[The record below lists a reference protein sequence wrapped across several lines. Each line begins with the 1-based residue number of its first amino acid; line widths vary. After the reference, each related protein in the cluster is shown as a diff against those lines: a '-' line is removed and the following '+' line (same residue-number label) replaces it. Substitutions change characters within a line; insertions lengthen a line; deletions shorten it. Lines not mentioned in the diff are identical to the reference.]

1 MPSSPL
7 AGKPAPPDVL
17 IDVDRLIAAY
27 YDRRPDPDN
36 PRERVA
42 FGTSGH
48 RGAPEDGAFNEPH
61 ILAITQAICEH
72 RARAGITGPLFLGAD
87 THAASAP
94 ALRSALEVLAANGVE
109 TLVQAE
115 GQHTPTPSLSRAI
128 ISFNA
133 ARGKGGA
140 GLADGIVITPSHNP
154 PRDGGFKYNPPNG
167 GPADSDITDGVQA
180 RANQLLAEASAIRR
194 LPYDKARVAPS
205 IRIHD
210 FLTPYVED
218 LPKVVD
224 VDAIARARVK
234 LGADPMGGASVQY
247 WTRIAERFRLDLEV
261 VNKTVDPRFAFMTL
275 DHDGKIRMDCSSP
288 YAMASLLALRERF
301 AVAFGN
307 DTDADRHG
315 IVTPAAGLMNPN
327 HYLAVAIEYL
337 FTHREGWP
345 ARAAIGKTLVSS
357 SLIDRVGRALG
368 REVREVP
375 VGFKWFVP
383 GLVDG
388 SLGFGGEESAGATFL
403 CRDGSVLDH
412 GQGRHPPRPA
422 RRRDHGGDG
431 AGPRRPLRTAAR
443 QVRDVLLHARRR
455 AGDAGREGRA
465 GEAGAGGGHREHA
478 GGRRDRREADQGAR
492 QRRLDRRPQGR
503 ERQRLVRRPSVR
515 DRERLQD
522 LRGEHGQSR
531 APGGDPERGARDRR
545 ARPHGLRPAPGSPRT
560 TPVLG
565 GAGR

>member
-1 MPSSPL
+1 MPLSPL

-17 IDVDRLIAAY
+17 INVDRLVAAY
-27 YDRRPDPDN
+27 HDRRPDPAN

-48 RGAPEDGAFNEPH
+48 RGAAEDGAFNEAH

-94 ALRSALEVLAANGVE
+94 ALRTALEVLAANGVD
-109 TLVQAE
+109 TRVQAD
-115 GQHTPTPSLSRAI
+115 GQYTPTPALSRAI
-128 ISFNA
+128 IAFNA
-133 ARGKGGA
+133 ARGPGA
-140 GLADGIVITPSHNP
+140 GNNGAADGIVITPSHNP
-154 PRDGGFKYNPPNG
+154 PRDGGFKYNPPHG
-167 GPADSDITDGVQA
+167 GPADSDITNAVEA
-180 RANQLLAEASAIRR
+180 RANQLLADAAGIRR
-194 LPYDKARVAPS
+194 IPYERARTAPS
-205 IRIHD
+205 IHVFD

-224 VDAIARARVK
+224 VDAIARAGVK

-247 WTRIAERFRLDLEV
+247 WTRIAERFRVNLEV

-288 YAMASLLALRERF
+288 HAMASLLALRDRF

-315 IVTPAAGLMNPN
+315 IVTPAGLMNPN

-337 FTHREGWP
+337 FTHRDGWP
-345 ARAAIGKTLVSS
+345 AGAAVGKTLVSS
-357 SLIDRVGRALG
+357 TLIDRVARALG

-388 SLGFGGEESAGATFL
+388 SLGFGGEESAGASFL
-403 CRDGSVLDH
+403 CRDGRTWTTDKDGIILDLLAGEITAVTGKDPGVH
-412 GQGRHPPRPA
+412 YERLREKFGTSYYTRVDAPA
-422 RRRDHGGDG
+422 SPAEKAALGKLSPEAVTATAMAGDPIVAKLTKAPGNSASIGGLKVASANG
-431 AGPRRPLRTAAR
+431 WFAAR
-443 QVRDVLLHARRR
+443 PSGTENVYKIYAESMVSADHLATIL
-455 AGDAGREGRA
+455 
-465 GEAGAGGGHREHA
+465 GEAREIV
-478 GGRRDRREADQGAR
+478 AR
-492 QRRLDRRPQGR
+492 AL
-503 ERQRLVRRPSVR
+503 
-515 DRERLQD
+515 
-522 LRGEHGQSR
+522 GQ
-531 APGGDPERGARDRR
+531 
-545 ARPHGLRPAPGSPRT
+545 
-560 TPVLG
+560 
-565 GAGR
+565 